1 MAGKAVAV
9 AKKPAVAVAKK
20 PAVVAKK
27 PAVVAKAAKKP
38 VAKAAKKPAVAKFNL
53 NKLMMLIVR
62 DAPKKGKKMMGG
74 VKKTESD
81 NIRNLILAFIGKY
94 RLRITT
100 LLNKVDKRGIEPDM
114 TTTEINSD
122 TTTPWNGD
130 LNGLILHIYEN
141 NIVSNADATI
151 YKDVNNLQKY
161 LISDTNNYPKN
172 DDHAK
177 DKLVLD
183 DIFMIV
189 VIALCNVYGRLHI
202 TQNN

>member
-122 TTTPWNGD
+122 TTTPWNGS
-130 LNGLILHIYEN
+130 LHGLILHIYEN

-151 YKDVNNLQKY
+151 YKDVNNLQNY

-172 DDHAK
+172 DDHTK
-177 DKLVLD
+177 DKHVLD

>member
-1 MAGKAVAV
+1 MAGK
-9 AKKPAVAVAKK
+9 AVAVAKK

-38 VAKAAKKPAVAKFNL
+38 VAKAAKKPVVVAKKPAVAKFNL

-122 TTTPWNGD
+122 TTTPWNGS
-130 LNGLILHIYEN
+130 LHGLILHIYEN
-141 NIVSNADATI
+141 NIVSNADANKYT
-151 YKDVNNLQKY
+151 DVNNLQNY

-172 DDHAK
+172 DDHTK
-177 DKLVLD
+177 DKHVLD